1 MLHQSNFRGD
11 VEALRGIA
19 VILVVLFHL
28 KISAIASGFIGVD
41 IFFVISGYL
50 MAVAFNSPSLS
61 ILEFYERRAR
71 RVLPAALIIMLLF
84 FLVSPLFFLPFE
96 AQKIAEPFWGLLAFA
111 PNLIFWKIDDYF
123 SALNFTP
130 TLHYWSL
137 GVELQYY
144 IAFPILVY
152 FFRKNLIWFAVLGT
166 LSLLLC
172 IYVTPL
178 MSKTA
183 FFMLPTRLWEFLLG
197 FAAYHLNMH
206 LINKQTL
213 TARFNAIAV
222 LSATILLLLYALYP
236 IPQNKFP
243 GFYAIPAALLSFL
256 IISIGVS
263 DDTLK
268 KLPGISALRWVG
280 KLSYSIYLVHY
291 LVIFVFLYGPFS
303 EWREL
308 DLKDIMLILIITL
321 GLSVLSYKF
330 IELPFRNRKSLSLK
344 WFLVSIFSLYAIS
357 IAAILT
363 YQHVHYFN
371 SLYPKT
377 EQHIF
382 NAMQDVGNSR
392 CSKIQKLIEFKES
405 SCFLYEA
412 KSPSKVVYLVGDS
425 QMDALK
431 EAFLASAK
439 QHNVTVRLNRNRC
452 FLGEAQCSTA
462 EIVKQIAK
470 YKITDVA
477 LHGWAYEKF
486 NYENLQLLVEQAKT
500 IGVRIH
506 FIGPVPTYSKSIPLA
521 LYKETLSNTP
531 VVSRKSKEEHKQG
544 IAEKYIN
551 FFTKNTNTE
560 DIFFY
565 WPDDYFC
572 TPECQLGGETGVY
585 YYDDH
590 HPTITGATLIKPIF
604 DQINLSQ

>member
-28 KISAIASGFIGVD
+28 KINAVASGFIGVD

-50 MAVAFNSPSLS
+50 MAVAFNNPGLS

-84 FLVSPLFFLPFE
+84 FLFSPLFFLPFE

-144 IAFPILVY
+144 IVFPILVY
-152 FFRKNLIWFAVLGT
+152 FFRKNIIWFAVLGT

-197 FAAYHLNMH
+197 FAAYQLNMH
-206 LINKQTL
+206 LISKQL
-213 TARFNAIAV
+213 FKPRFNTVTVSIA
-222 LSATILLLLYALYP
+222 TTLLLLYALYP
-236 IPQNKFP
+236 IPQNQFP

-256 IISIGVS
+256 IISIGVP
-263 DDTLK
+263 DDILK
-268 KLPGISALRWVG
+268 TLPGMNALRWIG

-308 DLKDIMLILIITL
+308 DLKDSVLILIITL
-321 GLSVLSYKF
+321 ALSVLSHRY
-330 IELPFRNRKSLSLK
+330 IEVPFRNRKSLSLK
-344 WFLVSIFSLYAIS
+344 WFLASIFGLYAVSIGAI
-357 IAAILT
+357 IT
-363 YQHVHYFN
+363 YQNLNYFTN
-371 SLYPKT
+371 LYPKH

-382 NAMQDVGNSR
+382 NAMHDVGNSR
-392 CSKIQKLIEFKES
+392 CSKIQKLLEFRES
-405 SCFLYEA
+405 SCYLYEA
-412 KSPSKVVYLVGDS
+412 KAPSKVVYLVGDS

-431 EAFLASAK
+431 EAFVASAK

-452 FLGEAQCSTA
+452 FLGEGQCSTS
-462 EIVKQIAK
+462 EIVNQIQK

-477 LHGWAYEKF
+477 LHGWAYDKF
-486 NYENLQLLVEQAKT
+486 NYENLELLVEQVKT
-500 IGVRIH
+500 VGVRIH
-506 FIGPVPTYSKSIPLA
+506 FIGPVPTFDKSIPLA
-521 LYKETLSNTP
+521 LYKETLSNTQL
-531 VVSRKSKEEHKQG
+531 VSRKSKEEHQQG
-544 IAEKYIN
+544 IAEKYVK
-551 FFTKNTNTE
+551 FVAKNKE
-560 DIFFY
+560 EEGVFFY

-572 TPECQLGGETGVY
+572 TPECQLGGDSGVY

-590 HPTITGATLIKPIF
+590 HPTMTGAMLIKPIF
-604 DQINLSQ
+604 DSINLR